1 MSEEKKGNT
10 ATNLLDSLGVKSK
23 EQRVA
28 EMAGAVTRL
37 VINQALQE
45 AKERAKIRDQTVAN
59 NPPENG

>member
-1 MSEEKKGNT
+1 MKKNT

-23 EQRVA
+23 EQRIA

-37 VINQALQE
+37 VINNAIKE
-45 AKERAKIRDQTVAN
+45 AKAKAKIRDEILAK

>member
-1 MSEEKKGNT
+1 MKKNT

-23 EQRVA
+23 DQKIA

-37 VINQALQE
+37 VINDAISQAKAQ
-45 AKERAKIRDQTVAN
+45 AKIRDETLAK

>member
-1 MSEEKKGNT
+1 MKKNT

-23 EQRVA
+23 DQKIA

-37 VINQALQE
+37 VLNDAISK
-45 AKERAKIRDQTVAN
+45 AKAQAKIRDETLAK